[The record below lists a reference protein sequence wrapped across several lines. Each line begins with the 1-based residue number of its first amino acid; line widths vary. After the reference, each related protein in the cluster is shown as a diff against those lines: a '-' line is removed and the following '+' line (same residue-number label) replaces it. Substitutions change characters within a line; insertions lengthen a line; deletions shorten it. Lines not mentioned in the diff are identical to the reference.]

1 MWANAHTAIQKHTE
15 IERFQVEKATKR
27 TSLKAQTLRNS
38 QILAQ
43 ITSESEAFRQTALRN
58 WLNVPLCKLCVTIRF
73 QLELLYHWQ
82 RTALVSNR
90 IKAKHHKR

>member
-15 IERFQVEKATKR
+15 IASFRVEKATKK

-38 QILAQ
+38 QVHAQ
-43 ITSESEAFRQTALRN
+43 NTSESEAFRQIVLRN
-58 WLNVPLCKLCVTIRF
+58 WLNVPLCKQCVTIRF
-73 QLELLYHWQ
+73 QLELINHWK

-90 IKAKHHKR
+90 IKAQYHKR